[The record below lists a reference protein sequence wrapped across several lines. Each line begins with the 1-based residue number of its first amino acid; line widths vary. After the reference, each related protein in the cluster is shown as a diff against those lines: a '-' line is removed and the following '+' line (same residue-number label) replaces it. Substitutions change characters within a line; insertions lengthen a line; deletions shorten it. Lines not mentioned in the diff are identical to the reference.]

1 MIVYSVDEK
10 LYSRQLYVMGHEAQ
24 RRMMASK
31 ALLVGCSGL
40 GAEVAKNCILAG
52 IHSLVIV
59 DPLTP
64 NTYDVGGNFYLK
76 PEDVGSGTSRAEICR
91 PLLAELN
98 PYVNVSVA
106 SDVTALTAEQLIP
119 LLDTGI
125 TCLVVTIPL
134 SRELLVALN
143 EKCRSVNASFVY
155 SLSCGAFGQVFCDFG
170 ASFTCSDKDGNPPS
184 TSQIESV
191 FQEGSKIVVK
201 VLEDQGRHGL
211 ESGDMVTFARLK
223 GLPGLETNKNYEVNV
238 TGPYMFE
245 IEGEP
250 SKDVSVAGEPQQG
263 YITQVKQPVTIAF
276 ETYEKRLSDMG
287 ECMMSDFAKFDRPPL
302 LHKAFQ
308 ALEEYRSGN
317 GGEYPTPGDVDAC
330 KKVVDIVGAAVAKAG
345 EDSLTTAQ
353 ERIILHLA
361 SGAKAI
367 LSPMCAAL
375 GGIVGQEVLKACSG
389 KFSPINGFFFLDAD
403 ETLPDE
409 LLPADEVAAQNNGTR
424 YDSQIAC
431 YGKDIQQKLLDLN
444 YFIVGAGAIGCEM
457 LKNWALMVRNLL
469 F

>member
-1 MIVYSVDEK
+1 
-10 LYSRQLYVMGHEAQ
+10 
-24 RRMMASK
+24 
-31 ALLVGCSGL
+31 
-40 GAEVAKNCILAG
+40 
-52 IHSLVIV
+52 
-59 DPLTP
+59 
-64 NTYDVGGNFYLK
+64 
-76 PEDVGSGTSRAEICR
+76 
-91 PLLAELN
+91 
-98 PYVNVSVA
+98 
-106 SDVTALTAEQLIP
+106 
-119 LLDTGI
+119 
-125 TCLVVTIPL
+125 
-134 SRELLVALN
+134 
-143 EKCRSVNASFVY
+143 
-155 SLSCGAFGQVFCDFG
+155 
-170 ASFTCSDKDGNPPS
+170 
-184 TSQIESV
+184 
-191 FQEGSKIVVK
+191 
-201 VLEDQGRHGL
+201 
-211 ESGDMVTFARLK
+211 
-223 GLPGLETNKNYEVNV
+223 
-238 TGPYMFE
+238 
-245 IEGEP
+245 
-250 SKDVSVAGEPQQG
+250 
-263 YITQVKQPVTIAF
+263 
-276 ETYEKRLSDMG
+276 
-287 ECMMSDFAKFDRPPL
+287 MMSDFAKFDRPPL

-353 ERIILHLA
+353 ERIVLHLA

-431 YGKDIQQKLLDLN
+431 YGKDIQQKLLDFN

>member
-1 MIVYSVDEK
+1 
-10 LYSRQLYVMGHEAQ
+10 MGHEAQ
-24 RRMMASK
+24 RKMMASK

-52 IHSLVIV
+52 IHSLVIA
-59 DPLTP
+59 DPLP
-64 NTYDVGGNFYLK
+64 ANTYDVGGNFYLK
-76 PEDVGSGTSRAEICR
+76 PTDVGSGVSRADICR

-98 PYVNVSVA
+98 PYVNVTVA
-106 SDVTALTAEQLIP
+106 SEVTELTAEQLIP
-119 LLDTGI
+119 LLDTGV

-134 SRELLVALN
+134 SKELLMALN
-143 EKCRSVNASFVY
+143 EKCRAVNASFVY
-155 SLSCGAFGQVFCDFG
+155 SLTCGAFGQVFCDFG
-170 ASFTCSDKDGNPPS
+170 PAFVCNDKDGNPPS

-191 FQEGSKIVVK
+191 MQEGAKVVVK

-211 ESGDMVTFARLK
+211 ETGDMVTFARLK
-223 GLPGLETNKNYEVNV
+223 GLPGLETNKNYKVKV

-245 IEGEP
+245 I
-250 SKDVSVAGEPQQG
+250 DVESTEDVTVAGEAQQG

-276 ETYEKRLSDMG
+276 ETYEKRLADLG

-302 LHKAFQ
+302 LHKAFK
-308 ALEEYRSGN
+308 ALEEYRAGN
-317 GGEYPTPGDVDAC
+317 GGEFPTPGDVDAC
-330 KKVVDIVGAAVAKAG
+330 KKIVDIVSAAVAEAG
-345 EDSLTTAQ
+345 EDALTAAQ
-353 ERIILHLA
+353 ERIVLHLA
-361 SGAKAI
+361 SGAKAV

-403 ETLPDE
+403 ETLPEE
-409 LLPADEVAAQNNGTR
+409 LLPVDEVAPLNDGTR

-431 YGKDIQQKLLDLN
+431 YGKEIQQKLLDLN

-457 LKNWALMVRNLL
+457 LKNWALMVRNIE
-469 F
+469 FFKNTP